1 MKKDNTQKAVKEN
14 GEKKVNREI
23 TPSEMEQVTGGSS
36 RTQRHYRPIR

>member
-1 MKKDNTQKAVKEN
+1 MKKEDTKKTVKEN

-36 RTQRHYRPIR
+36 KPHRTYKPVR